1 MRSQVSTEYL
11 IMVGIGVIL
20 ALIAVAG
27 IFLTSNTATEELN
40 NLKSLKENIIGGL
53 K

>member
-1 MRSQVSTEYL
+1 MRFQVSVEYL

-27 IFLTSNTATEELN
+27 IFLTSNVATQELN
-40 NLKSLKENIIGGL
+40 SLKSLKESIIGGL
-53 K
+53 R